1 MTNVTTI
8 QIAKTTHEKLKL
20 GKIEM
25 QARLKRS
32 LTMDEYLL
40 ILIERS
46 EQK

>member
-8 QIAKTTHEKLKL
+8 LIEKTTHEKLKL

-32 LTMDEYLL
+32 LTMDEYLQ
-40 ILIERS
+40 ILLERS
-46 EQK
+46 EKK

>member
-1 MTNVTTI
+1 MTNITTI
-8 QIAKTTHEKLKL
+8 QIEKTTHEKLKL

-32 LTMDEYLL
+32 LTMDEYLQ